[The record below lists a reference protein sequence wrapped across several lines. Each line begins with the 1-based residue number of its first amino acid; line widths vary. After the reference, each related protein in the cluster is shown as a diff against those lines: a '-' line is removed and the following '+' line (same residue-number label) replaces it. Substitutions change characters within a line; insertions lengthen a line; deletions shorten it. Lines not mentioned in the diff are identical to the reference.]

1 MSIKVLNIKSTG
13 VFSCVL
19 ENGLEF
25 ADVDVTDT
33 HIDARYQ
40 GLLQEMVDEMQ
51 SQNFQEI
58 HLETKHGNKFV
69 HKVGYNNF
77 VAGNDP
83 ESYELFATMTEWTH
97 RLQEGM

>member
-1 MSIKVLNIKSTG
+1 MAVKVLNIKSTG

-25 ADVDVTDT
+25 ANIDVTDPN
-33 HIDARYQ
+33 IDTRYQ

-51 SQNFQEI
+51 SQNLQEI
-58 HLETKHGNKFV
+58 HLEANYTNKFV
-69 HKVGYNNF
+69 HKVGHNNF
-77 VAGNDP
+77 VVGNNP
-83 ESYELFATMTEWTH
+83 ESYEVFATMTEWTH